1 MLDCSSEY
9 GKRARFPSE
18 DGRPNGSRTG
28 GFAPALASKS
38 KGRWMKIRLTRLG
51 ALALATVFGASLALA
66 QSPKTPPAGAP
77 AAPQP
82 IKLDLIPLQAP
93 WTKVCQKDPTG
104 AKEFCRTIRAFGP
117 AADQPPTLAM
127 AIDAMTGEDKKI
139 VRMQLPE
146 GLLLRPGFRLV
157 MEKADPVDG
166 RYSICAGGSCF
177 AEADV
182 TNAQLNL
189 LKKAQIASIVVRN
202 QIGAEVTFNVPMHDF
217 AAALDGP
224 AVDPKKIEEQN
235 KALQDQLEKK
245 AKEQREQIEKQ
256 PPAPAP
262 APPPAP
268 APATPDPKAKPA
280 K

>member
-1 MLDCSSEY
+1 
-9 GKRARFPSE
+9 
-18 DGRPNGSRTG
+18 
-28 GFAPALASKS
+28 
-38 KGRWMKIRLTRLG
+38 MKIRLMRCG

-66 QSPKTPPAGAP
+66 QTPKAPPAGAAA

-104 AKEFCRTIRAFGP
+104 AKEFCRTIRAFGQS
-117 AADQPPTLAM
+117 ADQPPTLAM
-127 AIDAMTGEDKKI
+127 AIDAMSGDEKKI

-157 MEKADPVDG
+157 MEKSEPVDG
-166 RYSICAGGSCF
+166 RFSICAAGSCF
-177 AEADV
+177 AEADIN
-182 TNAQLNL
+182 NAQFGV

-202 QIGAEVTFNVPMHDF
+202 QVGAEVTFNIPMHDF
-217 AAALDGP
+217 AAAIDGP

-256 PPAPAP
+256 QPAPAP
-262 APPPAP
+262 AAPDAKAKPAP
-268 APATPDPKAKPA
+268 DAKAKPA

>member
-1 MLDCSSEY
+1 
-9 GKRARFPSE
+9 
-18 DGRPNGSRTG
+18 
-28 GFAPALASKS
+28 
-38 KGRWMKIRLTRLG
+38 MKFRLLRLG
-51 ALALATVFGASLALA
+51 ALALTVFGASVAFA
-66 QSPKTPPAGAP
+66 QSPKPAAP
-77 AAPQP
+77 AAGAAAGPQP

-93 WTKVCQKDPTG
+93 WTKVCQKDPNG
-104 AKEFCRTIRAFGP
+104 SKEFCRTIRAFGQ

-127 AIDAMTGEDKKI
+127 AIDTLSGEDKKI

-146 GLLLRPGFRLV
+146 GLLLRPGFRIV
-157 MEKADPVDG
+157 MEKVDPIDG

-177 AEADV
+177 AEADIN
-182 TNAQLNL
+182 NAALNQ

-202 QIGAEVTFNVPMHDF
+202 QVGAEVTFNVPMHDF

-224 AVDPKKIEEQN
+224 PVDPKKIEEQN

-245 AKEQREQIEKQ
+245 AKEQREQIEKGA

-262 APPPAP
+262 SAP
-268 APATPDPKAKPA
+268 AAPAAPAKPA

>member
-1 MLDCSSEY
+1 M
-9 GKRARFPSE
+9 
-18 DGRPNGSRTG
+18 NSRH
-28 GFAPALASKS
+28 
-38 KGRWMKIRLTRLG
+38 MRLG
-51 ALALATVFGASLALA
+51 ALALATALLAAPALA
-66 QSPKTPPAGAP
+66 QSPKPAAPAGAAP

-93 WTKVCQKDPTG
+93 WTKVCQKDPNG
-104 AKEFCRTIRAFGP
+104 AKEFCRTIRAFGQ

-127 AIDAMTGEDKKI
+127 AVDTLTGEDKKI

-157 MEKADPVDG
+157 MDKSDPVDG

-177 AEADV
+177 AEAELTV
-182 TNAQLNL
+182 AQLGT
-189 LKKAQIASIVVRN
+189 LKKVQIASIVVRN

-224 AVDPKKIEEQN
+224 PVDPKKIEEQN
-235 KALQDQLEKK
+235 KTLQDQLEKK
-245 AKEQREQIEKQ
+245 AKEQREQIEKGGTAA
-256 PPAPAP
+256 PAPAATPAPAP
-262 APPPAP
+262 APA
-268 APATPDPKAKPA
+268 ATPSATPTKPA